1 MSLPTIDEKST
12 SYLTV
17 TLLDKDEAAAQPSSA
32 TYDVYDVTT
41 EAYIKQTVVLVF
53 TLGVAEIT
61 LDIDDAEILGT
72 ANYERRIVTVHA
84 LYASDD
90 ELHAEYLYRVRNL
103 NWTPTP

>member
-32 TYDVYDVTT
+32 TYDVYDETSD
-41 EAYIKQTVVLVF
+41 AYIKQDIALVF
-53 TLGVAEIT
+53 TLGVTEIT
-61 LDIDDAEILGT
+61 LDADDAEILGS

-84 LYASDD
+84 LYATDD
-90 ELHAEYLYRVRNL
+90 ELHAEYTYRVQNL
-103 NWTPTP
+103 HWTPTP